1 MKYIKKFEQN
11 DDIAFSV
18 GDIVMSI
25 HPQFAKIGTKFKVQ
39 NIFYYNHNNFGNFG
53 SKVYIETLPESK
65 HNKEHFV
72 DLLSLEDSKIYSG
85 IWSTRFMTELKYNT
99 GKYNL

>member
-25 HPQFAKIGTKFKVQ
+25 QPQFAKIGTKFKVQ
-39 NIFYYNHNNFGNFG
+39 NIFYYNNLGNLG
-53 SKVYIETLPESK
+53 SKVYIDTLPESK

-72 DLLSLEDSKIYSG
+72 DLLNLEDSKIYSG
-85 IWSTRFMTELKYNT
+85 IWSTRVMTELKYNI